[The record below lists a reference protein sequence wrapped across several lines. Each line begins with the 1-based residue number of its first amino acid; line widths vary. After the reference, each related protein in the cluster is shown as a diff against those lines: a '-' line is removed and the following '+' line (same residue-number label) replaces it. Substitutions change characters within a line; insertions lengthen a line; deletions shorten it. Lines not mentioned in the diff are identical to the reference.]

1 MSQVRNPNQTTST
14 PTIPTTKEPPSD
26 PQNTIPQLV
35 RMTDICRMLALQKS
49 KIYEL
54 VATGKFA
61 RPLKLGTSRRAAARW
76 LLSDVTQYVKTLT
89 DSRPPSAPS
98 TSDSLT
104 MGQTASKTWAIANG
118 QQTPTRALTKTP
130 LTKGHSQDRPSG
142 LTTPAATSPHFSI
155 PQSFEKLHFSYA
167 SLRGF

>member
-1 MSQVRNPNQTTST
+1 MSQVRNRNQATST
-14 PTIPTTKEPPSD
+14 PIIPTAKEPPSD
-26 PQNTIPQLV
+26 PENTIPQLV

-104 MGQTASKTWAIANG
+104 MGQTASKHG
-118 QQTPTRALTKTP
+118 PLQTVSKPQLVR
-130 LTKGHSQDRPSG
+130 
-142 LTTPAATSPHFSI
+142 SPRR
-155 PQSFEKLHFSYA
+155 L
-167 SLRGF
+167 